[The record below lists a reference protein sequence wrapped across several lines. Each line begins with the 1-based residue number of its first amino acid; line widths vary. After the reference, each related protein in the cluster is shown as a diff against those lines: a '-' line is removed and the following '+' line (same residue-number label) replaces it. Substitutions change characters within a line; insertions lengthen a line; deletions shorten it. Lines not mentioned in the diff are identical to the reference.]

1 MVRRV
6 SAVLAAT
13 TTSVVAG
20 FLAPAVSAFADTAD
34 DGSDPGDPITAG
46 AAILVYIGIPAL
58 IIAVVW
64 VLASLPSIV
73 RGSRYRPGSTD
84 TVDELLVSG
93 QSLLLTTGAPSGEP
107 ERTALPAAADDEVGG
122 TSARW

>member
-6 SAVLAAT
+6 TAVLAAT
-13 TTSVVAG
+13 TASVLGG
-20 FLAPAVSAFADTAD
+20 FLAPTVSALADKAD
-34 DGSDPGDPITAG
+34 DGSDPGDPITGG
-46 AAILVYIGIPAL
+46 AVILVYIGIPAL
-58 IIAVVW
+58 IIAVIW

-93 QSLLLTTGAPSGEP
+93 QSLLLSTGSASAGP
-107 ERTALPAAADDEVGG
+107 EHPALPAAADDEVGG

>member
-1 MVRRV
+1 MVRRMC
-6 SAVLAAT
+6 AVLAAAT
-13 TTSVVAG
+13 TAVVVG
-20 FLAPAVSAFADTAD
+20 FLVPAASAFADTAD
-34 DGSDPGDPITAG
+34 DGADPGDPITPG
-46 AAILVYIGIPAL
+46 VAILVYIGIPAL
-58 IIAVVW
+58 IIAVIW

-93 QSLLLTTGAPSGEP
+93 QSLLLTDGSPSAET
-107 ERTALPAAADDEVGG
+107 ERGALPAAADGEVGG